1 MAEVEGYK
9 KEEIKRNIGNAVI
22 IGNTTLQNVIY
33 APVKDIQNMNISQR
47 WFRKVGSECME
58 DLGFKP
64 LKVKIDEL
72 KHENHGLQ
80 KTIDEMNHQ
89 IDELLNRNNCLEAKL
104 KKSAATMN
112 SMSDYESIIRKMSM
126 ENDDLRKTIGVLAE
140 EITRLRKDHKW

>member
-1 MAEVEGYK
+1 
-9 KEEIKRNIGNAVI
+9 
-22 IGNTTLQNVIY
+22 
-33 APVKDIQNMNISQR
+33 
-47 WFRKVGSECME
+47 ME